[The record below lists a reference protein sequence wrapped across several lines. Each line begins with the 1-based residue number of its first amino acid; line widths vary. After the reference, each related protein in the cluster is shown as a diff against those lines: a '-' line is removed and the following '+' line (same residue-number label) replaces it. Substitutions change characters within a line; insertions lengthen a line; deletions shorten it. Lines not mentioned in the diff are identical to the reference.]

1 MTKRKKVLHMAA
13 ILKPIQETPELK
25 GQYAAAFL
33 KEVGKKPT
41 LSAIQR
47 NKRAQELLRRMKK

>member
-1 MTKRKKVLHMAA
+1 MA

-25 GQYAAAFL
+25 GQYAAAFM

-41 LSAIQR
+41 QSAIQR

>member
-1 MTKRKKVLHMAA
+1 MTKRKKVLHMA

-25 GQYAAAFL
+25 GQYAAAFM

-41 LSAIQR
+41 QSAIQR